1 VGFSPQTGELWV
13 AVAFL
18 ILFGLGWGF
27 FDTNNMPILCQVTLP
42 EQRATGYGLMN
53 LVSIGCGGLPD
64 WGLGIMRDRHLPLAA
79 IFSVFASVA
88 LVSVFLVLMI
98 RPTEGQPPSD
108 ATPPGQP

>member
-1 VGFSPQTGELWV
+1 
-13 AVAFL
+13 
-18 ILFGLGWGF
+18 
-27 FDTNNMPILCQVTLP
+27 
-42 EQRATGYGLMN
+42 
-53 LVSIGCGGLPD
+53 
-64 WGLGIMRDRHLPLAA
+64 MRDRHLPLAA